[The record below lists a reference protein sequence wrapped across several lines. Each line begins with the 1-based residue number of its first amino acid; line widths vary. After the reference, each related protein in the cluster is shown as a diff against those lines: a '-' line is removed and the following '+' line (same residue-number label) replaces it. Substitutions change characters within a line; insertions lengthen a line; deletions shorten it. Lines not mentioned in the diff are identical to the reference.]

1 MDYIGLIKQPLINV
15 EISHSGEVMRKLMLA
30 LSSFII
36 TASSVAY
43 AADCEGLKSDEIRKD
58 CEIFGRQKAIEIDQ
72 CRDEGNVAAYAY
84 DFKTAETYSPQD
96 TYKAVSQLNLSIQDS
111 RVKELINEVY
121 FGKYNK
127 TYPLPGRLYYIVQD
141 SCLSKIGLQN
151 SNNYEN
157 IVKKYEASQAK
168 KAEAASTA
176 SKTVK
181 TTDAGK
187 NPHNWEPLK

>member
-1 MDYIGLIKQPLINV
+1 MDYIGLIKQLLINV
-15 EISHSGEVMRKLMLA
+15 EVIHSGEAMIKLIYP
-30 LSSFII
+30 LS
-36 TASSVAY
+36 AVY
-43 AADCEGLKSDEIRKD
+43 AADCEGLKSDEVRKD
-58 CEIFGRQKAIEIDQ
+58 CGIFGRQKAVEIDQ
-72 CRDEGNVAAYAY
+72 CRDEGSVVAYAY

-96 TYKAVSQLNLSIQDS
+96 TYKAVSQLNLSIEDS

-121 FGKYNK
+121 FGRYNK
-127 TYPLPGRLYYIVQD
+127 TYPLPGRVYYIVQD
-141 SCLSKIGLQN
+141 SCLNKIGLQN

-168 KAEAASTA
+168 KAEAANTA

-181 TTDAGK
+181 TDDAGK